1 MKYFLYL
8 CLASLVACKEHPE
21 EKLTP
26 AAIEDFNAE
35 VEKAS
40 IMNTIKGETGSFF
53 KGNYDEW
60 KKHYIQSDYAFQG
73 YNNADGTFEASQ
85 GWLTID
91 KRISDYIKAQSLT
104 VGEQIFARVERRNF
118 VVKFF
123 SDKVAYLT
131 WDQYNGKAS
140 DDFCNRSKEVRVMEK
155 ENGRWKIVTVCA
167 LWDYKNK
174 LPVDSLN

>member
-1 MKYFLYL
+1 MKHFLYL
-8 CLASLVACKEHPE
+8 SLATLISCKEYRE
-21 EKLTP
+21 EKMTT
-26 AAIEDFNAE
+26 AAIKDFNAE

-60 KKHYIQSDYAFQG
+60 KQHYIQSDYAFQG

-85 GWLTID
+85 GWVTID
-91 KRISDYIKAQSLT
+91 KKVGDYIKAQLLT
-104 VGEQIFARVERRNF
+104 GSEQIFVRVERKNF

-131 WDQYNGKAS
+131 WDQYNGKAN
-140 DDFCNRSKEVRVMEK
+140 DNFYNRSKEVRVMEK

-167 LWDYKNK
+167 MWDYKNK
-174 LPVDSLN
+174 IPVDSLN